1 MSDDESLPPWA
12 DDELSEILGM
22 AEYNTRAAA
31 HNLSEIYG
39 LIARV
44 HRAFVRAR
52 EAVQRD
58 DDHLRLIPRFLLARA
73 SSSCLASIRLAL
85 GGQIF
90 EAHVVLRAEIEQAW
104 YALHIAEDPSP
115 PARAEIWL
123 RRNEDAAAVS
133 RCKSEFS
140 AGSVRSTHE
149 AVDPGTAMDLQA
161 LYARTIDFGGHPNQ
175 LGLLSGLTKSKAGK
189 TTTYQVPV
197 LCADTLPMVT
207 TLHAVAAVAIG
218 VLKVFQAIFGIRFQ
232 LLDMDAE
239 IRDLVDGLISIFK
252 QYVPDAG
259 GRGGA

>member
-1 MSDDESLPPWA
+1 
-12 DDELSEILGM
+12 
-22 AEYNTRAAA
+22 
-31 HNLSEIYG
+31 
-39 LIARV
+39 
-44 HRAFVRAR
+44 
-52 EAVQRD
+52 
-58 DDHLRLIPRFLLARA
+58 
-73 SSSCLASIRLAL
+73 
-85 GGQIF
+85 
-90 EAHVVLRAEIEQAW
+90 
-104 YALHIAEDPSP
+104 
-115 PARAEIWL
+115 
-123 RRNEDAAAVS
+123 
-133 RCKSEFS
+133 
-140 AGSVRSTHE
+140 
-149 AVDPGTAMDLQA
+149 MDLQA

-239 IRDLVDGLISIFK
+239 IRDLVDGLNSIFK